1 MNFIL
6 PPTGTNTGFSP
17 AAKPSTA
24 SSGVF
29 SALVGNGQ
37 VSKSGAA
44 VTPTKSGATPNVTGT
59 DEGKNK
65 VGLSGSL
72 AALFADATGQD
83 DLFAL
88 INPETLNG
96 TGASLGSLI
105 SAEPI
110 TPAQPPLSD
119 EAANAFMGMM
129 PEAGLLVP
137 VKVDP
142 AAVKTGALLTEGG
155 AENADGLSL
164 LKPAAPQ
171 LAQTSVSNGMLTE
184 LGSETANPVQHLQS
198 TTAEQIKPSTSEQ
211 KSLGAAQLV
220 MQATGTSQ
228 IENTVA
234 GPSQEE
240 GQGTL
245 QSVNGVGEA
254 TKTSQQA
261 GSMVQSDVPIAA
273 VPMKDVK
280 AQTFKKTRDV
290 FQTNMQPTAASVT
303 PETAADVKTE
313 QILDKFAL
321 ATTKAPNTQ
330 PVDIFNKLTSDMTAV
345 KGTGVDQIPTELT
358 TDLQLQSITEAEALV
373 ATQNTL
379 SSRSVDGLDV
389 QPKTVQ
395 RHFAEA
401 LVAQVKSFDVRK
413 GRTMISL
420 LPRGFGKID
429 IEILTEKDNTTRVMV
444 RVENSMV
451 LQALRDERQLLAHA
465 VGMSDA
471 SNFDF
476 EQSDGNDTGGQS
488 QQQSQSSVNQGSAMF
503 EAHTKSAHVDIVAD
517 GQLDLFT

>member
-6 PPTGTNTGFSP
+6 PPTGTDTGFSP

-24 SSGVF
+24 SSGAF

-44 VTPTKSGATPNVTGT
+44 VTPTKSGATPNVTGAG
-59 DEGKNK
+59 EGQNK

-72 AALFADATGQD
+72 AALFSDVSGKD
-83 DLFAL
+83 DLF
-88 INPETLNG
+88 TLGNLEMLDG

-119 EAANAFMGMM
+119 EAANVLMGMM

-137 VKVDP
+137 VTVDP
-142 AAVKTGALLTEGG
+142 AALKTGALLTEGDV
-155 AENADGLSL
+155 ESSDGLSL
-164 LKPAAPQ
+164 VAATAPQ
-171 LAQTSVSNGMLTE
+171 LAQTSASNGIQTD
-184 LGSETANPVQHLQS
+184 LGIQTADPLQQLQS
-198 TTAEQIKPSTSEQ
+198 TTALQIKPSTGEQ
-211 KSLGAAQLV
+211 KPSGAAQLLT
-220 MQATGTSQ
+220 QATSTAQ
-228 IENTVA
+228 MANTVS

-240 GQGTL
+240 GQGAL
-245 QSVNGVGEA
+245 QSSTGIAE
-254 TKTSQQA
+254 TSKISQQA
-261 GSMVQSDVPIAA
+261 AATVQADGPVATVPI
-273 VPMKDVK
+273 KDIK

-290 FQTNMQPTAASVT
+290 FQTNMQPTASSV
-303 PETAADVKTE
+303 TAADEAPE
-313 QILDKFAL
+313 QISGKFAM
-321 ATTKAPNTQ
+321 ATTTAQNTQ
-330 PVDIFNKLTSDMTAV
+330 TPDIFNKLTFDMTAV
-345 KGTGVDQIPTELT
+345 KGIGIGEIPTEMT
-358 TDLQLQSITEAEALV
+358 TDLQLQSINETEALA
-373 ATQNTL
+373 ASQNML
-379 SSRSVDGLDV
+379 SSRSIDGLDTH
-389 QPKTVQ
+389 PKTAPK
-395 RHFAEA
+395 HFAEA

-413 GRTMISL
+413 GRTMVSL

-465 VGMSDA
+465 IGMSDA

-476 EQSDGNDTGGQS
+476 EQSDTNDTGGQS
-488 QQQSQSSVNQGSAMF
+488 QQQSKNSVNQGSMMF
-503 EAHTKSAHVDIVAD
+503 EADTKSEHVDIVAD

>member
-6 PPTGTNTGFSP
+6 PPTGTDTGFSP
-17 AAKPSTA
+17 TAKPSTA
-24 SSGVF
+24 SSGAF
-29 SALVGNGQ
+29 SAMVGNSNL
-37 VSKSGAA
+37 SKPGSA
-44 VTPTKSGATPNVTGT
+44 VPTAKPGTTPNGVVTGQ
-59 DEGKNK
+59 GQNK
-65 VGLSGSL
+65 VSLSGNLGTLLS
-72 AALFADATGQD
+72 DVTGQD
-83 DLFAL
+83 EFLAL
-88 INPETLNG
+88 VNPEALSG
-96 TGASLGSLI
+96 TDASLENLI
-105 SAEPI
+105 STGTI
-110 TPAQPPLSD
+110 TTAQPPLTD
-119 EAANAFMGMM
+119 GAATALMGTM
-129 PEAGLLVP
+129 PEAVLLVP
-137 VKVDP
+137 VPVDP
-142 AAVKTGALLTEGG
+142 AVAKTGALITEGG
-155 AENADGLSL
+155 VESADGLSL
-164 LKPAAPQ
+164 VTPAATQP
-171 LAQTSVSNGMLTE
+171 AQTSASNGMQ
-184 LGSETANPVQHLQS
+184 SDVSIQTADPVQHLQS

-211 KSLGAAQLV
+211 KPLGAAQLV
-220 MQATGTSQ
+220 MQATGTSE
-228 IENTVA
+228 IANTVA

-254 TKTSQQA
+254 MKTSQQA

-273 VPMKDVK
+273 VPMKDIK

-290 FQTNMQPTAASVT
+290 FQTNMQPTTATVT
-303 PETAADVKTE
+303 PETATDEPTE
-313 QILDKFAL
+313 QISDKFAL

-345 KGTGVDQIPTELT
+345 KGTGVGQIPTELT

-379 SSRSVDGLDV
+379 SSRSVDGLDA
-389 QPKTVQ
+389 QPKMAQ
-395 RHFAEA
+395 KHFAEA

-476 EQSDGNDTGGQS
+476 EQTDGNDTGGQS

>member
-6 PPTGTNTGFSP
+6 PPTGTDTGFSP
-17 AAKPSTA
+17 IAKPSTA
-24 SSGVF
+24 SSGAF
-29 SALVGNGQ
+29 SALVGSGQ

-44 VTPTKSGATPNVTGT
+44 APSAKSGATPNVTGT
-59 DEGKNK
+59 DEGQNK
-65 VGLSGSL
+65 VSLSGSL
-72 AALFADATGQD
+72 GALLSDVTGQD
-83 DLFAL
+83 NLLAL

-119 EAANAFMGMM
+119 EAANALMGMM
-129 PEAGLLVP
+129 PEAGPLVP

-155 AENADGLSL
+155 AENADGLFL

-184 LGSETANPVQHLQS
+184 LGIETANPMQQQQIAAALK
-198 TTAEQIKPSTSEQ
+198 TKPNTGEQITS
-211 KSLGAAQLV
+211 GAAQLLT
-220 MQATGTSQ
+220 QATSAAQ
-228 IENTVA
+228 IANAVS

-240 GQGTL
+240 GQGAL
-245 QSVNGVGEA
+245 QSLTGAAEA
-254 TKTSQQA
+254 SKISQQVA
-261 GSMVQSDVPIAA
+261 AA
-273 VPMKDVK
+273 VQADGPVAAVLIKDIK

-290 FQTNMQPTAASVT
+290 FQTNIPPSASSVT
-303 PETAADVKTE
+303 SETAADEAPE
-313 QILDKFAL
+313 QISSKFAM
-321 ATTKAPNTQ
+321 ATTTAQITQ
-330 PVDIFNKLTSDMTAV
+330 PVDIFNKLTFDMTAV
-345 KGTGVDQIPTELT
+345 KGIGIGEIPTEMT
-358 TDLQLQSITEAEALV
+358 TDLQLQSISESEAL
-373 ATQNTL
+373 ATTQNTL
-379 SSRSVDGLDV
+379 FSRSVDGLEA
-389 QPKTVQ
+389 QPKMAPK
-395 RHFAEA
+395 HFAEA
-401 LVAQVKSFDVRK
+401 LVSQVKSFDVRK
-413 GRTMISL
+413 GRTMVSL

-465 VGMSDA
+465 IGMSDA

-476 EQSDGNDTGGQS
+476 EQSDANDTGGQS
-488 QQQSQSSVNQGSAMF
+488 QQQSQGSVNQATMMF
-503 EAHTKSAHVDIVAD
+503 EAETKSEHVDIVAD